1 MSCQCRRQRRPP
13 AKAPQQ
19 NGEFTAILGEF
30 RQHGEFT
37 VLSVEQVCLMIYRFG
52 QPEYFSF
59 HSSVFVVQEV
69 RTGGAGRAKPARVR
83 AREIARAA
91 APPAQC
97 LDRPCARAP
106 WRRAR
111 AVAAQAP
118 PRGGAR
124 APWRRT
130 HRRVA
135 QGLGR
140 ESGAGRVGNARG
152 AASAHAWPACK
163 FNIPHARA

>member
-1 MSCQCRRQRRPP
+1 MSRQSRRQRRPP

-37 VLSVEQVCLMIYRFG
+37 VLSVEQVCLMLYRFG

-106 WRRAR
+106 WRR
-111 AVAAQAP
+111 
-118 PRGGAR
+118 
-124 APWRRT
+124 T

-163 FNIPHARA
+163 FNIPHARAQTLPPPPD